1 VADSER
7 VIGRSADLVEG
18 GTGIRFEVR
27 RRGVKETEP
36 HGDVRAFVVR
46 WEGRLHAYVNQC
58 RHQATELDWN
68 EGEFFDE
75 SKQFLVCATHGALYR
90 PSDGYCVAGP
100 CAGSRLEAVEVR
112 EHRGDIWVEG
122 D

>member
-1 VADSER
+1 

-27 RRGVKETEP
+27 RRGVNEMEP

-46 WEGRLHAYVNQC
+46 WEGRPHAYVNQC

-112 EHRGDIWVEG
+112 EDRGDIWVEG
-122 D
+122 E